1 MKRTIKTLLA
11 ASVVAG
17 TAATAVAYFGL
28 VNVGADDPHLPA
40 VHAFL
45 SMARDRSIEVRSRDI
60 QVPDLQD
67 EALIRAGAGNY
78 NSMCIGCHLAPG
90 TAETELSQSLYP
102 APPNLTKIGVNG
114 NPAAT
119 FWTIKHG
126 IKATGMPAWGKSMGD
141 PYIWGMVAFMQQ
153 LPTLDAQQYQT
164 LVASSSGHQHGGGET
179 IMHNHEGQHGGAE
192 AADEDHHAGEMAG
205 MSQHDAAVEDHHAG
219 EAAGASQHDAASEDH
234 HAGEKA
240 EAGHHDSAAQDHHAG
255 EAAGASRHDAAGE
268 DHHAGEMV
276 GMSHHDAE
284 QAADK
289 PAAKSKLAAN
299 SHTHAD
305 GKEHVHAN

>member
-17 TAATAVAYFGL
+17 AAVTTGAYFGL

-40 VHAFL
+40 VYAFL
-45 SMARDRSIEVRSRDI
+45 SMARDRSIEVRSRGI

-102 APPNLTKIGVNG
+102 APPNLTKIGVDG
-114 NPAAT
+114 NPAAA

-141 PYIWGMVAFMQQ
+141 PYIWGMVAFLQQ
-153 LPTLDAQQYQT
+153 LPTLDAQQYQA
-164 LVASSSGHQHGGGET
+164 LVAASSGHQHGGGET
-179 IMHNHEGQHGGAE
+179 DMHNHEGQHGSAE
-192 AADEDHHAGEMAG
+192 AAG
-205 MSQHDAAVEDHHAG
+205 EDHHAG
-219 EAAGASQHDAASEDH
+219 EAAAASH
-234 HAGEKA
+234 HA
-240 EAGHHDSAAQDHHAG
+240 SAAQDHHAG
-255 EAAGASRHDAAGE
+255 EAVGANQHDAASE
-268 DHHAGEMV
+268 DQHAGEMA
-276 GMSHHDAE
+276 GMKHHDAQ

-289 PAAKSKLAAN
+289 PSPKSKPAAN

-305 GKEHVHAN
+305 GKEHEHAD